1 MPGTLRVFLPAE
13 QIQNR
18 IREMGAQI
26 AADYPHGNVYLIGIL
41 KGACIFLSDLCRA
54 IPVNTRIEFIGTSSY
69 GRGKTSSGEVK
80 LTKDLD
86 VSIEGQDVIMVE
98 DIVDSGVTLTYLM
111 QVLRQRKPRSIRI
124 AALLDKPERRLRPVE
139 VAYVGFQIPDEFVV
153 GYGLDYAEDYRN
165 LKDICTLTK

>member
-1 MPGTLRVFLPAE
+1 MPGTLRVFLPAG

-18 IREMGAQI
+18 IREIGAQI
-26 AADYPHGNVYLIGIL
+26 AADYPNGNIYLIGIL

-54 IPVNTRIEFIGTSSY
+54 IPVNARIEFIGTASY

-86 VSIEGQDVIMVE
+86 VSIEGQDVIIVE

-124 AALLDKPERRLRPVE
+124 ASYWINPSGGSARSRSRMLGSRSRMSSWSVTAWTTPRIT
-139 VAYVGFQIPDEFVV
+139 A
-153 GYGLDYAEDYRN
+153 
-165 LKDICTLTK
+165 T